1 MFKPNKQN
9 IEYIKK
15 ALNDDAIAFQK
26 LVVLLKISP
35 KLIKATL
42 VNINSKIEEKSN
54 NEHITKEEALNYY
67 INDLLNNKVK
77 LN

>member
-15 ALNDDAIAFQK
+15 AINGDTIAFQR
-26 LVVLLKISP
+26 LVVLLKIPP
-35 KLIKATL
+35 KLVKATL
-42 VNINSKIEEKSN
+42 DNINNRVEEKSN

>member
-1 MFKPNKQN
+1 MFKANKQN

-15 ALNDDAIAFQK
+15 ALNGDTIALQK

-35 KLIKATL
+35 KLIKSTL
-42 VNINSKIEEKSN
+42 THINDRIEEKSN

>member
-15 ALNDDAIAFQK
+15 ALNGDTIAFQK
-26 LVVLLKISP
+26 LVILLKISP
-35 KLIKATL
+35 KLVKATL
-42 VNINSKIEEKSN
+42 DNINNKVEEKSN